1 MKQRAF
7 EWVIADYRTPEKLR
21 LDRECPG
28 EQPQFLA
35 EHNTRPSIFLINM
48 SFGRPFPRTA
58 RSLVPPVE
66 ESMVHR

>member
-28 EQPQFLA
+28 EQPQFPA
-35 EHNTRPSIFLINM
+35 DRNSGRSIFLVNTRDC
-48 SFGRPFPRTA
+48 RPFARAA
-58 RSLVPPVE
+58 RSFVPPVVD
-66 ESMVHR
+66 SVVYR